1 MLSKK
6 VALKKEIILTKK
18 AKTVPM
24 AKEAEVK
31 ETLKENEIT
40 EEVKQPKVLIKP
52 RRIQT
57 AEGWK
62 RSMLLTKKKVK

>member
-6 VALKKEIILTKK
+6 VALKKEVVKAVVAKK
-18 AKTVPM
+18 K
-24 AKEAEVK
+24 VK
-31 ETLKENEIT
+31 EVAVKV
-40 EEVKQPKVLIKP
+40 EEPKANTNLQLIKP

-62 RSMLLTKKKVK
+62 RSAMLNKKKTK